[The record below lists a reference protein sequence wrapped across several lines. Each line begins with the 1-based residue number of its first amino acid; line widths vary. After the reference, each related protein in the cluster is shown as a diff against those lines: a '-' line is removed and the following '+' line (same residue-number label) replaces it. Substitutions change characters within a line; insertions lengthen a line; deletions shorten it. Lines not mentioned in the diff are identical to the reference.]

1 MAQIGASGSG
11 LKVAASRPVG
21 PEAQLLSVV
30 DRRLRDSLR
39 ARRVSEL
46 DGLVFAAVGSPDV
59 RSNAIVTRRARQW
72 ATHHRLPCVTA
83 FGRCPVRRPPR
94 RSARCAAR
102 DVGTSPWA
110 AGSCPPRP
118 LFVREATSALAAGA
132 VAVSEPLG
140 AGPEIAEVV
149 LSRYVVA
156 AMELV
161 DLESDEVAEPEDG
174 PVRHLSVVSA

>member
-1 MAQIGASGSG
+1 M
-11 LKVAASRPVG
+11 
-21 PEAQLLSVV
+21 V
-30 DRRLRDSLR
+30 DRRLRDALR

-46 DGLVFAAVGSPDV
+46 DGLVFAAAGSTDV

-83 FGRCPVRRPPR
+83 FGAGVRTDSGRGRPYAAEPGSPPR
-94 RSARCAAR
+94 RRRQLVPGAHARSSSAR
-102 DVGTSPWA
+102 SPA
-110 AGSCPPRP
+110 
-118 LFVREATSALAAGA
+118 ALAAGA

-140 AGPEIAEVV
+140 AGPELAEVV

-161 DLESDEVAEPEDG
+161 DLESDDAAETEDA